1 MWLDY
6 WDGNGAIFKDFIML
20 EIFWKEYSWFEVFSC
35 GIVGSFG
42 IGQKETQDILRNKW
56 GKKLEMVIGI
66 NPISSKDKIFGKLND
81 HHQELLKKISLEFN
95 VFEELV
101 VGHVGFTQYI
111 TLFLS
116 QTGTQSAIN
125 MPTITW

>member
-1 MWLDY
+1 
-6 WDGNGAIFKDFIML
+6 
-20 EIFWKEYSWFEVFSC
+20 
-35 GIVGSFG
+35 
-42 IGQKETQDILRNKW
+42 
-56 GKKLEMVIGI
+56 MVIGI

-125 MPTITW
+125 MPTIT

>member
-1 MWLDY
+1 M
-6 WDGNGAIFKDFIML
+6 
-20 EIFWKEYSWFEVFSC
+20 
-35 GIVGSFG
+35 
-42 IGQKETQDILRNKW
+42 
-56 GKKLEMVIGI
+56 GKKLEMVTGI

-81 HHQELLKKISLEFN
+81 QHQELLKKISLELN

-101 VGHVGFTQYI
+101 VGHVGFKQYI

-125 MPTITW
+125 MPTIT